1 MADTSH
7 VALGAA
13 VGTSL
18 VVATLACLAIATA
31 LALREMRRLKTRI
44 VRSERMVPQRQPAL
58 HGHGANSVA
67 G

>member
-13 VGTSL
+13 VGASL
-18 VVATLACLAIATA
+18 VVATLASLAIASV
-31 LALREMRRLKTRI
+31 LAMREMRRLKKRI

-58 HGHGANSVA
+58 HGHG
-67 G
+67 